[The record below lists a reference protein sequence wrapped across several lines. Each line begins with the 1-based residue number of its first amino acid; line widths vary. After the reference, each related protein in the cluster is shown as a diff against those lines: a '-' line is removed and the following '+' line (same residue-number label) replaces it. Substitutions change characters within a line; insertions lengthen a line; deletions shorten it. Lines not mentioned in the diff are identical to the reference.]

1 MQLALKTGEQM
12 NNDDIMD
19 IEILADV
26 DKDNLPAVFQTDET
40 PDEIIQKNLAK
51 VQKLYDN
58 ISSNDT
64 TITDKINELLKVKT
78 AMLGPMLQ
86 MVGNPNTANPDQ
98 SIYVGNVTRMIDNL
112 EQSLYK
118 KANFE
123 LAQEIDFHHPKIQ
136 VAFKFLFEAVIEN
149 LEDFLS
155 EDEKQIFIQ
164 QFAIAITGIEDELNS
179 KLKGLSASVL
189 STIQNPLLKR
199 NK

>member
-1 MQLALKTGEQM
+1 MS
-12 NNDDIMD
+12 NDEIMD

-155 EDEKQIFIQ
+155 EDEKQIFTQ